1 MTVRPRWEQ
10 CIANYGDHAIS
21 FLKEYFAG
29 TERRCLFV
37 GGAGFDPRCITFAS
51 ILAEHLGDRLHAV
64 FLRERRPDPSPEL
77 VSRAE
82 KNIDALKKVIES
94 LEIIDIDV
102 LADEDRAVIGG
113 RRATEAIG
121 RTALDPYTDIV
132 LDLSALSVGISFPTA
147 RLLLDRSNGTTPEK
161 NFHLVVVSNGGI
173 DGAISS
179 VPSDFVDPVHGFSG
193 RLDLD
198 ESAQEPKI
206 WMPAIAPS
214 KAGALQVLREKLRG
228 PVVVCPILPISQR
241 DPRAS
246 DRLVAEFEG
255 ELYQSWE
262 VEAGNVIY
270 AIEDDPLD
278 LYRTISAI
286 YRRYTRVF
294 ANVTDSH
301 VVLTPS
307 GSKTFAIG
315 ALMAAIEHNLPV
327 RYVEAVSYEVK
338 WDRID
343 GAECSPGIAIH
354 VWLSG
359 DAYSAASDTVSETK
373 SS

>member
-10 CIANYGDHAIS
+10 CITNYGDDVVS
-21 FLKEYFAG
+21 FVKEYFKK

-37 GGAGFDPRCITFAS
+37 AGAGFDPRCITFAS
-51 ILAEHLGDRLHAV
+51 ILAEHLGERLHAV

-82 KNIDALKKVIES
+82 KNIEALKKVIGS
-94 LEIIDIDV
+94 LQIIDVDI

-121 RTALDPYTDIV
+121 RIALDPYTDIV
-132 LDLSALSVGISFPTA
+132 LDLSALSVGVSFPIT
-147 RLLLDRSNGTTPEK
+147 RLLLDRSNGTTPRK
-161 NFHLVVVSNGGI
+161 NFHLVVVSNGGV
-173 DGAISS
+173 DDAISS

-206 WMPAIAPS
+206 WMPALAPG
-214 KAGALQVLREKLRG
+214 KAGALQVLREKLRD
-228 PVVVCPILPISQR
+228 PVVVCPIFPISQR
-241 DPRAS
+241 YPRAS
-246 DRLVAEFEG
+246 DKLVAEFEG

-262 VEAGNVIY
+262 VDAGNVIY

-278 LYRTISAI
+278 LYRTINAI

-294 ANVTDSH
+294 ANVTNSH

-338 WDRID
+338 WDRI
-343 GAECSPGIAIH
+343 GVTECLPGTAIH

-359 DAYSAASDTVSETK
+359 DAYSAASAAVPEKK